1 MAGPGQSPLPR
12 KERGGPGRAGRGCR
26 CAVRGARCAVRGA
39 RCAVRGARVRPPP
52 PRQRCRIAAPPRCR
66 RRPGAF
72 PGPFPGPFPG
82 VAAAAPRSP
91 APAAIRQRGRGVR
104 PHRGAMSFFGFGQ
117 SPELELVLSDAESR
131 RRVEHKT
138 EEGKKEKYFLFYDG
152 ETVSGRVV
160 LTLKNPNKRL
170 EHQGI
175 KVEFIGQI
183 ELYYDRGNHH
193 EFVSLVK
200 DLARPG
206 EFTQSQTFDF
216 EFTHV
221 EKPYE
226 SYTGQNVKLRY
237 FLRATV
243 SRRLNDVVKEMDI
256 VVHTLSTYPE
266 LNSSIKMEV
275 GIEDCLHIEFEY
287 NKSKYH
293 LKDVIVG
300 KIYFLLVRIKIKHM
314 EIDIIKRETTGTGPN
329 VYHEND
335 TIAKY
340 EIMDGAPVRGESIPI
355 RLFLAGYELTP
366 TMRDI
371 NKKFS
376 VRYYLN
382 LVLIDEE
389 ERRYFKQQEVVLW
402 RKGDIVRK
410 SMSHQAAIASQRF
423 EGSSSHGEAKAP
435 AQPAENN
442 GRQ

>member
-1 MAGPGQSPLPR
+1 
-12 KERGGPGRAGRGCR
+12 
-26 CAVRGARCAVRGA
+26 
-39 RCAVRGARVRPPP
+39 
-52 PRQRCRIAAPPRCR
+52 
-66 RRPGAF
+66 
-72 PGPFPGPFPG
+72 
-82 VAAAAPRSP
+82 
-91 APAAIRQRGRGVR
+91 
-104 PHRGAMSFFGFGQ
+104 
-117 SPELELVLSDAESR
+117 
-131 RRVEHKT
+131 
-138 EEGKKEKYFLFYDG
+138 
-152 ETVSGRVV
+152 
-160 LTLKNPNKRL
+160 
-170 EHQGI
+170 
-175 KVEFIGQI
+175 
-183 ELYYDRGNHH
+183 
-193 EFVSLVK
+193 
-200 DLARPG
+200 
-206 EFTQSQTFDF
+206 
-216 EFTHV
+216 
-221 EKPYE
+221 
-226 SYTGQNVKLRY
+226 Y

-376 VRYYLN
+376 
-382 LVLIDEE
+382 
-389 ERRYFKQQEVVLW
+389 EVVLW

-410 SMSHQAAIASQRF
+410 SMSHQAAIAAQRF
-423 EGSSSHGEAKAP
+423 EGTSSQTESRAP
-435 AQPAENN
+435 SQASENN